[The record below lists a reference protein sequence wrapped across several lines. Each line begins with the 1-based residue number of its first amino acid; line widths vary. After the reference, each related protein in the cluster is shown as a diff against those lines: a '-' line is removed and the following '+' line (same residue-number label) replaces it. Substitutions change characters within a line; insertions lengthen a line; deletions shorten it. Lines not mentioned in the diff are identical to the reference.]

1 MKPIFNKESPVK
13 FLFIFLSLFL
23 LFYYGNI
30 AFFSLTSKGAHYVQ
44 FLDLYVNYIRGL
56 RHLLLDT
63 TAFFVNLLGYTAITS
78 DTELLVSGRGVI
90 QLVYSC
96 LGLGVMS
103 FFIAFVI
110 AYPKSTK
117 EKVIFG
123 LSGIIVIQILNIFR
137 FILLALFWDKTKGK
151 ILDHHAIFNIVI
163 YLIIIVSIYFWIKA
177 DKKSLSPSTE

>member
-1 MKPIFNKESPVK
+1 MKAIFKKDSPIR
-13 FLFIFLSLFL
+13 FLFVFLLLFL
-23 LFYYGNI
+23 FFYYGNI
-30 AFFSLTSKGAHYVQ
+30 VFFSLTSRGDHYVR
-44 FLDLYVNYIRGL
+44 FLDLYLNYIRGL
-56 RHLLLDT
+56 RHLLLNT
-63 TAFFVNLLGYTAITS
+63 SALLLNLLGYSSITS

-123 LSGIIVIQILNIFR
+123 LSGIVVIQTLNIFR
-137 FILLALFWDKTKGK
+137 FILLALFWDKAKGK
-151 ILDHHAIFNIVI
+151 ILDHHAIFNLVI
-163 YLIIIVSIYFWIKA
+163 YLIIIVGIYFWIKRA
-177 DKKSLSPSTE
+177 D